1 MEYSVWPS
9 VNTLTLPSHIANH
22 GSDAVAISLDSTGTG
37 KRETQAS
44 RLFMFGEGGGGRD
57 NEPAI

>member
-1 MEYSVWPS
+1 MEYGVWPS
-9 VNTLTLPSHIANH
+9 VNMLTLPSYIANH

-44 RLFMFGEGGGGRD
+44 RLFMFGEEGEG
-57 NEPAI
+57 